1 MRSIEETCFLRL
13 YLPLKKNAMSLKHL
27 TGHLHM
33 FRTLCGAES
42 SAIDGKQTE
51 ELFNDLCRLRDD
63 DPANGLS
70 TRQICPEIFVGAY
83 RQNLINEEPRV
94 QALVLRTELAGT
106 HLMSFVKWMGDHCRA
121 LDLEPPVPLTNQVVH
136 VRIDDGFVLYF
147 ATLATQM
154 LAAQTLVNTT
164 SMGYLSPFFNDRY
177 MLGLNKLGWFRAKN
191 KISMDDPHQDILR
204 AYDIKPPSNLPPGQ
218 WTEEELAQVA
228 MEMLN
233 GGVERE
239 TVR

>member
-1 MRSIEETCFLRL
+1 MIETANIDIVWVTVERSHIHQALRQHMVAVNCKDFSIE
-13 YLPLKKNAMSLKHL
+13 
-27 TGHLHM
+27 
-33 FRTLCGAES
+33 
-42 SAIDGKQTE
+42 
-51 ELFNDLCRLRDD
+51 
-63 DPANGLS
+63 
-70 TRQICPEIFVGAY
+70 
-83 RQNLINEEPRV
+83 
-94 QALVLRTELAGT
+94 
-106 HLMSFVKWMGDHCRA
+106 
-121 LDLEPPVPLTNQVVH
+121 LEPPVPTRNQVVH
-136 VRIDDGFVLYF
+136 VRIDDGFLLYF
-147 ATLATQM
+147 ATTARQM
-154 LAAQTLVNTT
+154 LAAQTLVYTN
-164 SMGYLSPFFNDRY
+164 SMGYMSPFFNDRY